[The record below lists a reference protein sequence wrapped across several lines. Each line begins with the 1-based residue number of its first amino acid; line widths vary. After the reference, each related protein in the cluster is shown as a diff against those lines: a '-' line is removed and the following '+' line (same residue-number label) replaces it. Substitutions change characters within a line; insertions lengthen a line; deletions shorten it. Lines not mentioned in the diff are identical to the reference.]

1 MFKHMDDDESGRI
14 QYTELVNGLRSV
26 LRLSKAEMPESR
38 LRSLWVHLD
47 YDASGFLTTGEF
59 GRFMRRGEAEGE
71 LARLA
76 AAKQRAQRLNAVQ
89 ALPNLR
95 VRQGRAEER
104 EDFASPLR
112 KMENAQLRLNAELEL
127 VAPAGDAEVV
137 RLAMMLNV
145 QLMSNAATRALGW
158 FKFFNVRPLHL
169 PRHHRSHSCRRRC
182 HRAIQLGA

>member
-14 QYTELVNGLRSV
+14 SYTELVNGLRSV

-76 AAKQRAQRLNAVQ
+76 AAKQRAQRLNDVQ

-95 VRQGRAEER
+95 LRQGRAEER

-112 KMENAQLRLNAELEL
+112 KMELSLI
-127 VAPAGDAEVV
+127 
-137 RLAMMLNV
+137 
-145 QLMSNAATRALGW
+145 
-158 FKFFNVRPLHL
+158 H
-169 PRHHRSHSCRRRC
+169 
-182 HRAIQLGA
+182 I